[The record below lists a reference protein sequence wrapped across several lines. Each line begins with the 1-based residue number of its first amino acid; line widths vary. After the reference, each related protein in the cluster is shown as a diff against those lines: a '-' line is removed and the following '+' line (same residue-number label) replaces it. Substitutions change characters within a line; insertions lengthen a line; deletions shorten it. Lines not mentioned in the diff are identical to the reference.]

1 MLNLEFSFKGAPF
14 KPSHEQVRDICALR
28 DERRDGALTQAAGKP
43 VVKVG
48 LFIIEAVIDPA
59 LCPSKDLMWVTNTRA
74 LVTL

>member
-1 MLNLEFSFKGAPF
+1 MLHS
-14 KPSHEQVRDICALR
+14 SHLTNKFATSALVR

-43 VVKVG
+43 VMKVG